1 MASELESKGILGD
14 FLVRDVKSDANSY
27 GLVVKGEDGKLANFL
42 ILRTAPEDPSQGFF
56 IKGAPRDVFP
66 ALSDLVH
73 FYANR
78 KRAFLGVQ
86 LRLPEDD
93 MEMAQLAPTAVRY
106 GLRLL

>member
-1 MASELESKGILGD
+1 MASELESKGNSGD
-14 FLVRDVKSDANSY
+14 FLVRDVKSDVNSY

-42 ILRTAPEDPSQGFF
+42 VLRTPPEDSPRGFF

-78 KRAFLGVQ
+78 KRAILNVQ
-86 LRLPEDD
+86 LRLPEDAL
-93 MEMAQLAPTAVRY
+93 EIPPLSPPTAVW
-106 GLRLL
+106 